1 MNTIIEEP
9 AVRSKE
15 YEGRVLGLLECLY
28 DVAFSLTHNAAD
40 AQKVTQATVVR
51 ALQNHEIYQDNHL
64 KAGLLSLLR
73 QIYQEQF
80 ARAAEES
87 MFGTL
92 AAAEDFFAAERSR
105 RHPGAFS
112 TLLELVDD
120 EAKQAVESLPDE
132 FRRAVIMA
140 DLESKTYK
148 EIAAAMDCPLGTVRS
163 RLFRGRR
170 LLQERLE

>member
-9 AVRSKE
+9 PVRSKE
-15 YEGRVLGLLECLY
+15 YEQRVLSLLECLY
-28 DVAFSLTHNAAD
+28 DVAFSLTHSAAD
-40 AQKVTQATVVR
+40 AQKIAQATVVR
-51 ALQNHEIYQDNHL
+51 ALQNYGVYQDNHL

-73 QIYQEQF
+73 EIYQEQF
-80 ARAAEES
+80 APAAEES
-87 MFGTL
+87 MFAPL
-92 AAAEDFFAAERSR
+92 ASAEDFFASERSR
-105 RHPGAFS
+105 RRQSAFS
-112 TLLELVDD
+112 SLLELVDE

-148 EIAAAMDCPLGTVRS
+148 EIAEAMDCPLGTVRS